1 MRIVD
6 RYILREML
14 SSLALGL
21 LLFTLVL
28 FAGRLLKLMEL
39 IVTRGVPAGMVLTLF
54 LYLLPSFL
62 VITVPMAVLL
72 GTLNAYG
79 RLAAD
84 NEVLALRTAGWSL
97 YRLIVPAL
105 LLGMAAAA
113 VGAYL
118 SLVALPW
125 GTQGFRDLLF
135 RLSRTK
141 ATLALTE
148 GLFSAELNGL
158 ILYVQEVD
166 DESGELRGIFVADAQ
181 DPRYPREILAARGR
195 LEGEGG
201 AGAVTLA
208 LEEGSL
214 HSRPAADPA
223 RYRLVTFRRYEMR
236 LDLAAPGAGTDR
248 ERSPREMTLA
258 ELTQAI
264 RKAEGSGRS
273 AAAFTFQVHQRFA
286 NLAAALVFVLVG
298 APLGIQVRRSGRG
311 ASLALSVLVAL
322 AYYLLMVAGEG
333 LATQGRVPAA
343 VGAWLPNLVV
353 GALGLVLLLLGGQE
367 GRLESL
373 IPWRGHA
380 HP

>member
-39 IVTRGVPAGMVLTLF
+39 IVTRGVPAGMVLTLL

-62 VITVPMAVLL
+62 VITVPMALLL
-72 GTLNAYG
+72 GTLSAYG

-166 DESGELRGIFVADAQ
+166 DDTGELRGIFVADAQ
-181 DPRYPREILAARGR
+181 DPVSYTHL
-195 LEGEGG
+195 
-201 AGAVTLA
+201 TL
-208 LEEGSL
+208 
-214 HSRPAADPA
+214 PTTP
-223 RYRLVTFRRYEMR
+223 YV
-236 LDLAAPGAGTDR
+236 
-248 ERSPREMTLA
+248 
-258 ELTQAI
+258 
-264 RKAEGSGRS
+264 
-273 AAAFTFQVHQRFA
+273 
-286 NLAAALVFVLVG
+286 
-298 APLGIQVRRSGRG
+298 
-311 ASLALSVLVAL
+311 
-322 AYYLLMVAGEG
+322 
-333 LATQGRVPAA
+333 
-343 VGAWLPNLVV
+343 
-353 GALGLVLLLLGGQE
+353 
-367 GRLESL
+367 
-373 IPWRGHA
+373 
-380 HP
+380 

>member
-6 RYILREML
+6 RYILREMV

-72 GTLNAYG
+72 GTLSAYG

-113 VGAYL
+113 AGAYL

-166 DESGELRGIFVADAQ
+166 DETGELRGIFVADAQ
-181 DPRYPREILAARGR
+181 DPRHPRETLAARGR
-195 LEGEGG
+195 LKGEGEAGG
-201 AGAVTLA
+201 VTLA

-214 HSRPAADPA
+214 HSRLAADPA

-236 LDLAAPGAGTDR
+236 LELAAPGAGADR
-248 ERSPREMTLA
+248 ERSPRELTLT

-264 RKAEGSGRS
+264 RKAEESGRS

-343 VGAWLPNLVV
+343 VGAWLPNGVV